1 MPVIAII
8 VIIIFMVL
16 NLLFDLAYVITKN
29 KYIKVMEAQ
38 NVLLWSAVEQS
49 KQLIAEAIKETEKVN
64 AKTQEVRITLDGEQL
79 FNNLKRDTKQ
89 EETK

>member
-64 AKTQEVRITLDGEQL
+64 AKTQEVRITIDGEKLSNAVKEGMQSVI
-79 FNNLKRDTKQ
+79 K
-89 EETK
+89 